1 MAFGQLSSASGF
13 DNKREP
19 NIPVIQFIERLTV
32 NKIIALLTIWF
43 LSFIVIAQDRFDV
56 NKYAN
61 FEKYRDANMKL
72 GAPAED
78 ENRVVF
84 MGNSITEA
92 WERINPDFFKKT
104 GYVDRGISGQVTHQM
119 LLRFRADVLDLKPK
133 AVAILAGTNDIAQ
146 NSGFVAIKDIA
157 ENIMSMAELADC
169 HGIKV
174 IICSV
179 LPAIDFPWRPG
190 LEPANKIIELNKI
203 LKKYAVEKEFEYVD
217 YYTAMVDD
225 KGGLKV
231 PDYTSADDLV
241 HPNENGYKVMEKLA
255 EAAIEKA
262 LKEVGKNKSADHKG

>member
-1 MAFGQLSSASGF
+1 M
-13 DNKREP
+13 
-19 NIPVIQFIERLTV
+19 I
-32 NKIIALLTIWF
+32 LLLAILF
-43 LSFIVIAQDRFDV
+43 FSLILIAQDRFEV

-61 FEKYRDANMKL
+61 FEKYREANMKL
-72 GAPAED
+72 EPPAEN

-92 WERINPDFFKKT
+92 WERISPGFFKKT
-104 GYVDRGISGQVTHQM
+104 GYINRGISGQVTHQM

-133 AVAILAGTNDIAQ
+133 AVLILAGTNDIAQ

-157 ENIMSMAELADC
+157 ENIKSMAELAEY

-174 IICSV
+174 ILCSV
-179 LPAIDFPWRPG
+179 LSAIDFPWRPG
-190 LEPANKIIELNKI
+190 LEPAIKIIKLNEI
-203 LKKYAVEKEFEYVD
+203 LKQYAAEKEFEYVD

-241 HPNENGYKVMEKLA
+241 HPNENGYEVMEKLV

-262 LKEVGKNKSADHKG
+262 LNR